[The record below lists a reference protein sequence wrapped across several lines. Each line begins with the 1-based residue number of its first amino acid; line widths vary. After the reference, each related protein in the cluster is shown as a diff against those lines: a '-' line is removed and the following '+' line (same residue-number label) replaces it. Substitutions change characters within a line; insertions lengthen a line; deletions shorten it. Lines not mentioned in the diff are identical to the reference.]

1 MFESWVDRR
10 VREATER
17 GEFDV
22 GHGKPLTGLGRP
34 DDPHWWALRKLADEG
49 LTGAL
54 PGPLAVRREK
64 QDIQETLS
72 DVRDEDT
79 ARAVVTDLNQR
90 IQQANTTPIAGR
102 TIITGLLDVDEVLA
116 VWRAGRRGRDR

>member
-1 MFESWVDRR
+1 MFESWVDRQ

-34 DDPHWWALRKLADEG
+34 DDPNWWALRKLADED
-49 LTGAL
+49 LTDAL

-79 ARAVVTDLNQR
+79 ARAVVTDLNER
-90 IQQANTTPIAGR
+90 IKQASTTPIAGR

-116 VWRAGRRGRDR
+116 VWRAARRGRDR